1 MSKNDKSKDDN
12 FLWSCFLVE
21 LYSLTIQFQF
31 LGLKINDYFVS
42 EFVNEIWSKIFLK
55 FYETKWRTFLNI
67 NFSEKFTY

>member
-1 MSKNDKSKDDN
+1 MSKNDNSKDDN

-21 LYSLTIQFQF
+21 IYSLTIQFQF

-55 FYETKWRTFLNI
+55 FYETKWWTLLKI
-67 NFSEKFTY
+67 NFSAKF